1 MKSNKLSILIAAVI
15 AFAFALAA
23 CGNVNTPTGAYKTY
37 QQALR
42 DKNAAK
48 IKSVMS
54 KKMLAV
60 LEQGAKRRNKTSDE
74 FLTSGLPMSP
84 ILPKVTDEKIDGD
97 KATLEVKDE
106 DGKSRTESFVKE
118 DGNWKYDG

>member
-23 CGNVNTPTGAYKTY
+23 CGSANSPTGVYKTY

-48 IKSVMS
+48 VKSVMS
-54 KKMLAV
+54 KKMLTV
-60 LEQGAKRRNKTSDE
+60 LEEGAKRRKTTSDE
-74 FLTSGLPMSP
+74 MIASALPMSP
-84 ILPKVTDEKIDGD
+84 VLPTVVGEKIDGD
-97 KATLEVKDE
+97 KATLEVKDS
-106 DGKSRTESFVKE
+106 DGKPRTESFVKE